1 MKGSKLNELW
11 MSLQKEHGKG
21 MLVYM
26 FLRWNPA
33 NVKPFKLR
41 VVQKRENTCG

>member
-1 MKGSKLNELW
+1 MGIINHDVNHVLTHRPKHEGSKLNELW

-26 FLRWNPA
+26 F
-33 NVKPFKLR
+33 
-41 VVQKRENTCG
+41 